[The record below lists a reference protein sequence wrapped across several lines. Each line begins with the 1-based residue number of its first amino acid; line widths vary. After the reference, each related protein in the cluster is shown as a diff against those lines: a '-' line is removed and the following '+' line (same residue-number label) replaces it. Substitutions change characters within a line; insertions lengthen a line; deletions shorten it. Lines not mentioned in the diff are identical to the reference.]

1 MASSHFIPFD
11 LHLKVIDMKYVLLF
25 FSFLVFSSAV
35 HSQNLVPNPSFED
48 YSECPVF
55 PGEISQAIGWSS
67 YGGSPDYFN
76 SCANGANPVTVGTPA
91 NNYGFQHPA
100 DGFAYIGLYT
110 FYSTPPDYREFVGV
124 ELLENLSIGGR
135 YCLSF
140 DISLGL
146 NMITTDC
153 ANGGF
158 GAKLSTTPFSSGIPI
173 PIDNTPAVYS
183 DMIISD
189 TSNWTTFSLQFI
201 ADSGYT
207 FLALGNFFNNA
218 NTDTVQ
224 YDDGNNVGR
233 GYYYLDNLS
242 LVRCDTA
249 MTVDSEV
256 SAECKVWPN
265 PVENELNVLWPN
277 GIKELRIYNTLG
289 ECLLLEE
296 FRQFQEAFSKD
307 LVMLKSGIYYVSIKA
322 FNNSIYT
329 HKLIKP

>member
-135 YCLSF
+135 YCL
-140 DISLGL
+140 
-146 NMITTDC
+146 
-153 ANGGF
+153 
-158 GAKLSTTPFSSGIPI
+158 
-173 PIDNTPAVYS
+173 
-183 DMIISD
+183 
-189 TSNWTTFSLQFI
+189 
-201 ADSGYT
+201 
-207 FLALGNFFNNA
+207 
-218 NTDTVQ
+218 
-224 YDDGNNVGR
+224 
-233 GYYYLDNLS
+233 
-242 LVRCDTA
+242 
-249 MTVDSEV
+249 
-256 SAECKVWPN
+256 
-265 PVENELNVLWPN
+265 
-277 GIKELRIYNTLG
+277 
-289 ECLLLEE
+289 
-296 FRQFQEAFSKD
+296 
-307 LVMLKSGIYYVSIKA
+307 
-322 FNNSIYT
+322 
-329 HKLIKP
+329 